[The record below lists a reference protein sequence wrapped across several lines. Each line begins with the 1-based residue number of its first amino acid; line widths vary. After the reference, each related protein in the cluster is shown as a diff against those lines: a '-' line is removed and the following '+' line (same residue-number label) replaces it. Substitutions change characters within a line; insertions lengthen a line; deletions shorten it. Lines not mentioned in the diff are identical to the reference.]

1 MNKQTIITLG
11 LLMSFALVS
20 AGFTIPV
27 LMERW
32 DSNVDITSVQED
44 RIKLSSSV
52 DKIDVDISPI
62 ECNDI
67 ECYAKISQPDVIHTT
82 WRRAKSYCSKY
93 SNCNESEKFETECLA
108 YTDYTLAENQLAIKE
123 YTNKR
128 LGDYADAEE
137 VRKGSI
143 GISEKIDAG
152 GSLTGVVE
160 SIRK

>member
-1 MNKQTIITLG
+1 
-11 LLMSFALVS
+11 MSFALVS

-32 DSNVDITSVQED
+32 DSNVDITSIQES

-62 ECNDI
+62 ECNNI
-67 ECYAKISQPDVIHTT
+67 ECFAEISQPDVIHTT
-82 WRRAKSYCSKY
+82 WRRAKSYCSEY
-93 SNCNESEKFETECLA
+93 SNCNETEECETECLV
-108 YTDYTLAENQLAIKE
+108 YTDYTLAENRLAIKE

-137 VRKGSI
+137 ARKGNSI
-143 GISEKIDAG
+143 GVSEKIDAG
-152 GSLTGVVE
+152 GSLTSKVFVG
-160 SIRK
+160 RK

>member
-1 MNKQTIITLG
+1 
-11 LLMSFALVS
+11 MSFALVS

-32 DSNVDITSVQED
+32 DSNVDITSIQES

-143 GISEKIDAG
+143 GISKTMDAG